1 MKGIAVEYFQ
11 SSFDTGKNEEGS
23 EFCSYIIDDNEQDAF
38 YSHAHM
44 FHIIKIFLESVILV
58 SSMST
63 VWEDTNGCENQGCT
77 T

>member
-44 FHIIKIFLESVILV
+44 FHLFKIYII
-58 SSMST
+58 
-63 VWEDTNGCENQGCT
+63 
-77 T
+77 